1 MKEIFCS
8 NCGKFLG
15 QFAKDTYWKA
25 GTKIVCT
32 CKECQDRKEM
42 FNDFHKL
49 FRGKA

>member
-32 CKECQDRKEM
+32 CKDCNNPDIPEFFM
-42 FNDFHKL
+42 NIFG
-49 FRGKA
+49 GKK